1 MWGKAGRSGIEAKRR
16 REIPRV
22 IVPSSE
28 AVNVYQDLRGKG
40 GWLWKHDR
48 TLLSGTFLHHCGA
61 RVIRPVRSRAN
72 SRHMQFLSTAAERC
86 GCAEREAIG
95 QNVSN
100 LMPKPDRSQHY
111 GYMTRYRASGE
122 RHIIRMPAA

>member
-1 MWGKAGRSGIEAKRR
+1 
-16 REIPRV
+16 
-22 IVPSSE
+22 
-28 AVNVYQDLRGKG
+28 
-40 GWLWKHDR
+40 
-48 TLLSGTFLHHCGA
+48 
-61 RVIRPVRSRAN
+61 
-72 SRHMQFLSTAAERC
+72 MQFFSTAAERC

>member
-1 MWGKAGRSGIEAKRR
+1 VETRQDPAERHFSSSLRRSCNI
-16 REIPRV
+16 
-22 IVPSSE
+22 
-28 AVNVYQDLRGKG
+28 
-40 GWLWKHDR
+40 
-48 TLLSGTFLHHCGA
+48 
-61 RVIRPVRSRAN
+61 IRPVRSRAN
-72 SRHMQFLSTAAERC
+72 SRHLQFFSTAAERC